1 MYNVTIIGAGRS
13 GRGMLGELFHRERGC
28 YQVTFV
34 DCDSRLVEG
43 LREQGYYH
51 VTMNDLKKQ
60 TAETVKIDGFQ
71 LIDAWK
77 QPDAYHE
84 SVARADI
91 VLTALLP
98 DAFED
103 VMDHLSA
110 AIRLRMRL
118 GLETV
123 LPITLGA
130 NYVGLYEAYDH
141 GLRSRLNAEE
151 TVYFEKH
158 ILLVMSIVNR
168 KNLLPETNECLDR
181 YHITGDN
188 KSVLRVEDL
197 PALHKISA
205 CPFFFRFEKD
215 LSAAMAIKI
224 WAGNL
229 VQCSMAFVALY
240 YGLDNTYDAAYH
252 PTAARFAYY
261 AAQEGYFGVARE
273 YGLHEDPVE
282 RARNQICIFRNES
295 FRDSLHRI
303 AREPLRKMGRN
314 DRFIGPALLCLKYGR
329 TPYFIAKCCAYGF
342 FYRAADDPQSL
353 RMGEEIA
360 YDGIDAVILRYTG
373 LNTAVPEERL
383 LFDLIRNAYYAVDNT
398 ELF

>member
-1 MYNVTIIGAGRS
+1 MYSVTIIGAGRS
-13 GRGMLGELFHRERGC
+13 GRGMLGELFQREGGR
-28 YQVTFV
+28 YRVTFV
-34 DCDSRLVEG
+34 DCDSALING
-43 LREQGYYH
+43 LRTQGYYH
-51 VTMNDLKKQ
+51 VTMNNLKEHTQ
-60 TAETVKIDGFQ
+60 STVKVEGFE

-77 QPDAYHE
+77 QPEAYHE
-84 SVARADI
+84 SVARADM

-103 VMDHLSA
+103 AMDHLA
-110 AIRLRMRL
+110 TAIRLRMRL
-118 GLETV
+118 GLRTV

-130 NYVGLYEAYDH
+130 NYVGLYETYRK
-141 GLRSRLNAEE
+141 GLLSRMDPEE
-151 TVYFEKH
+151 TAYFEQY

-168 KNLLPETNECLDR
+168 KNLLPESDERLDP
-181 YHITGDN
+181 YHIIGDD

-197 PALHKISA
+197 PALREA
-205 CPFFFRFEKD
+205 PVCPSFFRFEKN

-229 VQCSMAFVALY
+229 VQCSMAFVALR

-252 PTAARFAYY
+252 PLASRYAYY
-261 AAQEGYFGVARE
+261 AAQEGYWGVSRE
-273 YGLHEDPVE
+273 YGLSEDPIE
-282 RARNQICIFRNES
+282 RAVKQVCVFRNET

-342 FYRAADDPQSL
+342 FYRASDDPQSL

-360 YDGIDAVILRYTG
+360 RDGIEKVILHYTG
-373 LNTAVPEERL
+373 LDIDVPEEKL
-383 LFDLIRNAYYAVDNT
+383 LFDLICNAYYEADNT